1 MTLPFQNIAVVIL
14 AAGLGTR
21 MKSQKAKVLHEVLDR
36 PMIHYVVDVA
46 TRIADEDVVLVVG
59 HQADRVRKIVSARA
73 KTQFAHQAEQ
83 LGTGHA
89 VQCALPRVPAHC
101 AHVVILCGDVPL
113 IKADTLKDFVID
125 HLDNGRTI
133 SVLAVRMDDP
143 TGYGR
148 ILIDAE
154 KRVTGI
160 IEEAD
165 ASEAQRKIDIIN
177 TGIYCVEID
186 FLGHALRKIDTDNA
200 QGELYLTDIISIGH
214 REDKSIG
221 AVVFEDHREFLG
233 VNSKADLA
241 AVEKIMR
248 GRLSDEF

>member
-1 MTLPFQNIAVVIL
+1 MNLPFQNIAVVIL

-46 TRIADEDVVLVVG
+46 ARIADEDVILVVG
-59 HQADRVRKIVSARA
+59 HQADRVRKIVSART
-73 KTQFAHQAEQ
+73 KTQFAHQAQQ

-89 VQCALPRVPAHC
+89 VQCALPRVPVHC
-101 AHVVILCGDVPL
+101 DHVVILCGDVPL
-113 IKADTLKDFVID
+113 IKVDTLKDFVIN

-148 ILIDAE
+148 ILMDAE
-154 KRVTGI
+154 NHVTGI
-160 IEEAD
+160 VEEAD
-165 ASEAQRKIDIIN
+165 ASEAQRRIDIIN
-177 TGIYCVEID
+177 TGIYCVKFD
-186 FLGHALRKIDTDNA
+186 FLDHALRKIDTDNA

-214 REDKSIG
+214 GENKTVG
-221 AVVFEDHREFLG
+221 AVVFEDPSEFLG
-233 VNSKADLA
+233 VNSKTDLA

-248 GRLSDEF
+248 NRYSG